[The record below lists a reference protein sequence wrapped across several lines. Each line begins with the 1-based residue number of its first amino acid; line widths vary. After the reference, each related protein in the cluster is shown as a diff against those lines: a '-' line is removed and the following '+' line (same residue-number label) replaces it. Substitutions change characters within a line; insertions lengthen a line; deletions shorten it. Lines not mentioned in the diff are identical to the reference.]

1 MSIGNCKLQR
11 RKMRMIC
18 FGITYLL
25 KLDPAKTDSKA
36 VDSWQTLLHRIRLLL
51 LQAYNRALMRFEENM
66 RGERENRNDSNWNF
80 CDYFLLQEELAFVYE
95 MLGVYDEALVQY
107 DELDAL
113 FTQFILNS
121 NVTG

>member
-1 MSIGNCKLQR
+1 M
-11 RKMRMIC
+11 
-18 FGITYLL
+18 
-25 KLDPAKTDSKA
+25 
-36 VDSWQTLLHRIRLLL
+36 DSWQTLLHRIRLLL

-66 RGERENRNDSNWNF
+66 RSQRENRNDSNWNF
-80 CDYFLLQEELAFVYE
+80 CDYFLLQEELAFVYQ